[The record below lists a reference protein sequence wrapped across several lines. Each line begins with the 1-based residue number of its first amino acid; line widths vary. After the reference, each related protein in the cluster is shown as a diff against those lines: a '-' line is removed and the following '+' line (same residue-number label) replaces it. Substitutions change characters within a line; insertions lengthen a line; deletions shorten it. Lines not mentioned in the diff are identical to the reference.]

1 MKPLEINIKN
11 FKKIDLKE
19 EYKISKQDP
28 IFDKIVSKLKISD
41 DVLCNY
47 TSLIENSVCEYR
59 NCMECSALASCKN
72 RIKGHVYIPVNIDGD
87 IQFQYKS
94 CKYYDKMQKNNHFL
108 NNL

>member
-41 DVLCNY
+41 DVQY
-47 TSLIENSVCEYR
+47 SVLQHCLYGMKYQITTER
-59 NCMECSALASCKN
+59 FIQKGNCLQKFKN
-72 RIKGHVYIPVNIDGD
+72 RRADFPIETPILGSFDAHG
-87 IQFQYKS
+87 
-94 CKYYDKMQKNNHFL
+94 
-108 NNL
+108 